1 MKSIKSLQTKK
12 LHIKDEGG
20 VWGNNPRMAFITI
33 GKIRWTGQLCALAHT
48 HLKVTQN
55 IGMNYLYFYHWNI
68 NPRQSGFGSS
78 LLRYYLNFF
87 KLKKC
92 YLWFF
97 WVDKTPSRTCA
108 IPSSQPRITSCLPI
122 LNLNGLSRSREESNF
137 RPSVREPEDLRGK
150 GRGHEKQEMRL
161 EHQINRLC
169 YYCSVLSGGFSVPL
183 THV

>member
-33 GKIRWTGQLCALAHT
+33 GKIRWTGQLCALADT

-92 YLWFF
+92 
-97 WVDKTPSRTCA
+97 
-108 IPSSQPRITSCLPI
+108 LPMI
-122 LNLNGLSRSREESNF
+122 FLSRQNTITHLRNTFLPATDHFLFTNLELKWLVTVTGRVKLSSICQRAWRFERKRT
-137 RPSVREPEDLRGK
+137 RPWKTGNEVRTSDK
-150 GRGHEKQEMRL
+150 
-161 EHQINRLC
+161 
-169 YYCSVLSGGFSVPL
+169 
-183 THV
+183 